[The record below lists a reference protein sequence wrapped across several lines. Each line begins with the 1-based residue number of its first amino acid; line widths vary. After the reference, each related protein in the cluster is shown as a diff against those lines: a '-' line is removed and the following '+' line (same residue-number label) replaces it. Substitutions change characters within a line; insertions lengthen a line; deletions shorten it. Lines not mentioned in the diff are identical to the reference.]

1 MYAYADPAWA
11 TRRVNATKDSATSAT
26 AIMPIAYVSGAA
38 GPAALTTRD
47 MLKAAVMLGAMTA
60 SDRPTASGKLKRRA
74 RIPMFLLPCSTLS
87 AAQVACPIQVD
98 DAARHGRGRAPPAP
112 VMCAVAMSRTAHGR
126 FPSVPRRSHGLR
138 RHWPECGQPL

>member
-38 GPAALTTRD
+38 GPAAFTTRE

-74 RIPMFLLPCSTLS
+74 RFPMFLLPCSTLS
-87 AAQVACPIQVD
+87 AMQVACPVQID
-98 DAARHGRGRAPPAP
+98 DAARHDRGR
-112 VMCAVAMSRTAHGR
+112 VQSTKGR
-126 FPSVPRRSHGLR
+126 RGGDLLR
-138 RHWPECGQPL
+138 RRDSAQRVLGENFPATGTRDV